1 MSATT
6 LEETLHQALQAL
18 CPRVFPD
25 VAPEGT
31 ATPYVVWHQLG
42 GMAPQYIEGPMAD
55 RRNCLVQI
63 NVWHAS
69 RLVANQLS
77 LEIEAALTTH
87 PTLQASAQSALAGAY
102 DEDVDLRGSM
112 QDFSVWADR

>member
-1 MSATT
+1 MTTTT
-6 LEETLHQALQAL
+6 LEATLHQALQAL
-18 CPRVFPD
+18 CPRVYPD

-42 GMAPQYIEGPMAD
+42 GMAAQYVEGPMAG

-63 NVWHAS
+63 NVWHES

-77 LEIEAALTTH
+77 LDIEAALTTH
-87 PTLQASAQSALAGAY
+87 PTLQAQAQSALSAAY
-102 DEDVDLRGSM
+102 DEDAALRGSM
-112 QDFSVWADR
+112 QDFSLWADR